1 MPAPRNAASLRVQPD
16 ATIRPRLR
24 KRYELPNYSDR
35 IMNAKILL
43 SLTIA
48 VVVLAAGYALLKP
61 HRGAENPQAGVA
73 TLPPVDAQA
82 TPRQAAA
89 LAAPAANQVLVQ
101 DATPNVY
108 DIVVRGGRR
117 ISEPAVLKVHQGDD
131 VKFRIT
137 SDVADEFHLHGYN
150 LHVQVSAEQSAVLQF
165 TAKLTGRFTYELHKS
180 GKELGALEVYPR

>member
-1 MPAPRNAASLRVQPD
+1 
-16 ATIRPRLR
+16 
-24 KRYELPNYSDR
+24 
-35 IMNAKILL
+35 MNAKVLL
-43 SLTIA
+43 SLAIA

-61 HRGAENPQAGVA
+61 QRAAENPQAGVA

-82 TPRQAAA
+82 PPRQAAA
-89 LAAPAANQVLVQ
+89 PAAPAADQVIVQ

-117 ISEPAVLKVHQGDD
+117 ISEPAVLKVHQGDE
-131 VKFRIT
+131 VKIRIT

-150 LHVQVSAEQSAVLQF
+150 LHLAVSPERSAVLQF
-165 TAKLTGRFTYELHKS
+165 TAKLTGRFTYESHKS

>member
-1 MPAPRNAASLRVQPD
+1 
-16 ATIRPRLR
+16 
-24 KRYELPNYSDR
+24 
-35 IMNAKILL
+35 MNAKILL

-61 HRGAENPQAGVA
+61 QRAAENPQAVVA
-73 TLPPVDAQA
+73 MPPPVDAQP

-89 LAAPAANQVLVQ
+89 PAATAANQVIVQ
-101 DATPNVY
+101 SATPNVY
-108 DIVVRGGRR
+108 DIVVQGGRR

-131 VKFRIT
+131 VKIRIT

-150 LHVQVSAEQSAVLQF
+150 LHASVSPGQSAVLQF

-180 GKELGALEVYPR
+180 GKELGALEVYPQ